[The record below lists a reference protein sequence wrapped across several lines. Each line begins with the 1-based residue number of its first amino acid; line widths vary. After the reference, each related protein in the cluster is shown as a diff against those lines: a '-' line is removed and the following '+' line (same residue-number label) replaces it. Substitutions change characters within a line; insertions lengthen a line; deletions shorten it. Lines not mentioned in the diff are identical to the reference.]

1 MITTSK
7 DLGLTGLE
15 SPPRNGTP
23 PFDLRPR
30 RDLCSRR
37 VWRERSRRALRF
49 SALVTG
55 DTLAVAVALGIV
67 LGVFSFWTDAAAG
80 WMRLFPLTVV
90 VLLGGQAILGTY
102 GPNGARKN
110 YERVLMATVAS
121 VAVVSALGVTYPTLA
136 MPLPALAF
144 FAVVSCLLFCGVR
157 LAAESVIR
165 RLYARGLFRRP
176 TLIIGD
182 HEHAWEILE
191 HLLVSGEMFTHVVGH
206 LAPEPAKDPTA
217 LGGLDMLSSLIEKDD
232 IRSVIVSA
240 HLDTEAFRDITTV
253 CFEHGTPVSVVPA
266 TISGLPCRVS
276 PREFHGWPLI
286 ELQMPRL
293 HLAQVILKRTV
304 DLALSAFGLLLLSP
318 LLVLLAVAVK
328 LDSPG
333 PVFFRQKRLGLGGE
347 PFTIFKFRS
356 MRADAEE
363 ILAGNE
369 DLQRRYRENGFKLP
383 ESEDPR
389 ISAFGAFLRKS
400 SLDEIPQLFNV
411 LTGDMSLVGPRPIVV
426 RELEN
431 YGEGASTFLAV
442 RPGVTG
448 RWQING
454 RSEVGYPQRAL
465 LDIEYIREW
474 SLASD
479 LGILLRTVPAVLN
492 RNGAH

>member
-1 MITTSK
+1 MITTNEQ
-7 DLGLTGLE
+7 LGLTALE
-15 SPPRNGTP
+15 SSPSRQASS
-23 PFDLRPR
+23 FDLRLR

-49 SALVTG
+49 GALVTG
-55 DTLAVAVALGIV
+55 DTLAVALALGIV
-67 LGVFSFWTDAAAG
+67 LGVSSFLTDAADG

-121 VAVVSALGVTYPTLA
+121 VAVISALGVTYPSLA
-136 MPLPALAF
+136 MPFPALAL
-144 FAVVSCLLFCGVR
+144 FAGVTGLLFCGVR
-157 LAAESVIR
+157 LVAERAIR
-165 RLYARGLFRRP
+165 GLYARGLFRRP

-191 HLLVSGEMFTHVVGH
+191 HLLVSGEKFTQVVGH
-206 LAPEPAKDPTA
+206 LAPEPEKDPTA

-240 HLDTEAFRDITTV
+240 RLDTEAFRDIASV
-253 CFEHGTPVSVVPA
+253 CFAHGTPVSVVPA
-266 TISGLPCRVS
+266 TLSGLPCRVS

-286 ELQMPRL
+286 ELEMPRL
-293 HLAQVILKRTV
+293 HLAQIILKRTV
-304 DLALSAFGLLLLSP
+304 DVALSAFGILLLSP
-318 LLVLLAVAVK
+318 LLAALAVAVK
-328 LDSPG
+328 VDSPG
-333 PVFFRQKRLGLGGE
+333 PVFFRQKRLGLGGK

-356 MRADAEE
+356 MRADAER
-363 ILAGNE
+363 ILEQNE
-369 DLQRRYRENGFKLP
+369 DLQQRYRENGFKLP

-389 ISAFGAFLRKS
+389 VSRLGAFLRKT
-400 SLDEIPQLFNV
+400 SLDELPQLFNV
-411 LTGDMSLVGPRPIVV
+411 LKGDMSLVGPRPIVV
-426 RELEN
+426 PELEN

-474 SLASD
+474 SLGSD
-479 LGILLRTVPAVLN
+479 LGILMRTVPAVLN